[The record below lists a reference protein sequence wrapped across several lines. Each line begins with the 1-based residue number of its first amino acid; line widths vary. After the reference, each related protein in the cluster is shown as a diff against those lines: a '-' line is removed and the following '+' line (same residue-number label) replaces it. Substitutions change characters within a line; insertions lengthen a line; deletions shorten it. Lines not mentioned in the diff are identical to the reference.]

1 MTTPTLRRTLGEL
14 RAELHELPVGL
25 LDERPLSLAEY
36 QRFAVKTYRGP
47 AAADEKLE
55 FLLLGLFGEVG
66 SLLSELKKKQRD
78 RSSYIAYNSSSI
90 EETGDVLWYLANVVN
105 HCGLSLGDL
114 AGYLGPDA
122 GARPLLDL
130 QPQASLFHEPA
141 TAARVQTS
149 LLTVAGTVGTLIAR
163 HKSIFRTDAM
173 ATDLASI
180 LSQLVSASTDAQI
193 SLAHAAHANLDK
205 LMARWPVRRTWA
217 PLLDAKDLPSEQFPR
232 VMRVLFKELK
242 VGRRVFTY
250 QSMNDVNIGDRLTDN
265 SLEEDDYRFH
275 DVFHLAFAGILGWS
289 PVLRTLLGVR
299 RRSRPDVDEVQDGAR
314 AKITEEGLSSWV
326 FSHGLRHEAFEHV
339 DSLDFAL
346 LKTIA
351 QMVKG
356 YEAESLMPWMWEQA
370 ILEGFR
376 VFRFLREN
384 RGGLVTADLDRR
396 CLIVEMAPKSVAT

>member
-1 MTTPTLRRTLGEL
+1 MTTPSLRRTLSGLRSELDGITGE
-14 RAELHELPVGL
+14 AS
-25 LDERPLSLAEY
+25 DARPLTLIEY
-36 QRFAVKTYRGP
+36 QRFAVKTYRGRGTGN
-47 AAADEKLE
+47 EKLE

-90 EETGDVLWYLANVVN
+90 EETGDVLWYLANVVD
-105 HCGLSLGDL
+105 HCGLSLGVL
-114 AGYLGPDA
+114 AGYPEPEA
-122 GARPLLDL
+122 AVRPLLDL
-130 QPQASLFHEPA
+130 QPQASLFHAPA
-141 TAARVQTS
+141 SPPRVQES
-149 LLTVAGTVGTLIAR
+149 LLTLAGTVGTLVSR
-163 HKSIFRTDAM
+163 HKSIVGTDAM
-173 ATDLASI
+173 ATGLASI
-180 LSQLVSASTDAQI
+180 LSQLVSASTDAHI
-193 SLAHAAHANLDK
+193 SLAEAAHANLDK
-205 LMARWPVRRTWA
+205 LMDRWPIQRKWG

-242 VGRRVFTY
+242 VGQRVFTY

-265 SLEEDDYRFH
+265 SFEEDDYRFH

-299 RRSRPDVDEVQDGAR
+299 RRSRPDIDEVQDGAR
-314 AKITEEGLSSWV
+314 AKITEEGLSNWV
-326 FSHGLRHEAFEHV
+326 FSHGLRYEAFEHV

-346 LKTIA
+346 LKTIG

-356 YEAESLMPWMWEQA
+356 YEAESLRPWMWEQA

-376 VFRFLREN
+376 VFRFLREH

-396 CLIVEMAPKSVAT
+396 CLSVEMAPNP

>member
-14 RAELHELPVGL
+14 RAELEELPVGP
-25 LDERPLSLAEY
+25 LDERPLSIGEY
-36 QRFAVKTYRGP
+36 QRLAVKTYRGP
-47 AAADEKLE
+47 AAADERLE

-78 RSSYIAYNSSSI
+78 SSSYVAYNSSSI
-90 EETGDVLWYLANVVN
+90 EETGDVLWYLANVVD
-105 HCGLSLGDL
+105 HCGLCLGVL
-114 AGYLGPDA
+114 AGYPRPDA
-122 GARPLLDL
+122 GLRPFLDL
-130 QPQASLFHEPA
+130 QPQASLFHQPA
-141 TAARVQTS
+141 TAARVQTG
-149 LLTVAGTVGTLIAR
+149 LLTVAGIVGTLISR
-163 HKSIFRTDAM
+163 HKLIVGTDAM
-173 ATDLASI
+173 AAELASI

-205 LMARWPVRRTWA
+205 LMARWPIRRTWG
-217 PLLDAKDLPSEQFPR
+217 PLLDAQDLPSEQFPR
-232 VMRVLFKELK
+232 VMRVMFKELK
-242 VGRRVFTY
+242 VGLRVFTY

-265 SLEEDDYRFH
+265 CFEEDDYRFH

-314 AKITEEGLSSWV
+314 AKITEEGLSNWV
-326 FSHGLRHEAFEHV
+326 FAHGLRHEAFEHV

-346 LKTIA
+346 LKTIG

-376 VFRFLREN
+376 VFRFLR
-384 RGGLVTADLDRR
+384 RHRSGLVTADLDRR
-396 CLIVEMAPKSVAT
+396 CLSVELAPNP

>member
-14 RAELHELPVGL
+14 RAELEELPVGP
-25 LDERPLSLAEY
+25 LDERPLSIGEY
-36 QRFAVKTYRGP
+36 QRLAVKTYRGP
-47 AAADEKLE
+47 SAADERLE

-78 RSSYIAYNSSSI
+78 SSSYVAYDSSSI
-90 EETGDVLWYLANVVN
+90 EETGDVLWYLANVVD
-105 HCGLSLGDL
+105 HCGLCLGVL
-114 AGYLGPDA
+114 AGYPRPDA
-122 GARPLLDL
+122 RLRLFLDL
-130 QPQASLFHEPA
+130 QPQASLFHQPA

-149 LLTVAGTVGTLIAR
+149 LLTVAGTVGTLISR
-163 HKSIFRTDAM
+163 HKLIVGTDAM
-173 ATDLASI
+173 AADLASI

-205 LMARWPVRRTWA
+205 LMARWPIRRTWG
-217 PLLDAKDLPSEQFPR
+217 PFLDAEDLPSEQFPR
-232 VMRVLFKELK
+232 VMRVLFKEVK
-242 VGRRVFTY
+242 VGQRVFTY

-265 SLEEDDYRFH
+265 SFEEDDYRFH

-314 AKITEEGLSSWV
+314 AKITEEGLSNWV
-326 FSHGLRHEAFEHV
+326 FAHGLRHEAFEHV

-346 LKTIA
+346 LKTIG

-376 VFRFLREN
+376 VFRFLRRH

-396 CLIVEMAPKSVAT
+396 CLSVELAPSP

>member
-1 MTTPTLRRTLGEL
+1 MTTPSLRRTLGGLRSEL
-14 RAELHELPVGL
+14 DGL
-25 LDERPLSLAEY
+25 TGEASDERPLTLAEY
-36 QRFAVKTYRGP
+36 QRFAVKTYRGRGTGN
-47 AAADEKLE
+47 EKLE

-90 EETGDVLWYLANVVN
+90 EETGDVLWYLANVVD
-105 HCGLSLGDL
+105 HCGLSLGVL
-114 AGYLGPDA
+114 AGYPEPEA
-122 GARPLLDL
+122 AVRQLLDL
-130 QPQASLFHEPA
+130 QPQASLFHAPA
-141 TAARVQTS
+141 SAPRVQES
-149 LLTVAGTVGTLIAR
+149 LLTLAGTVGTLVSR
-163 HKSIFRTDAM
+163 HNSIVGTEAM

-180 LSQLVSASTDAQI
+180 LQQLVSASTDAHI
-193 SLAHAAHANLDK
+193 SLAEAAHANLDK
-205 LMARWPVRRTWA
+205 LMDRWPIQRRWG

-242 VGRRVFTY
+242 VGQRIFTY

-265 SLEEDDYRFH
+265 SFEEDDYRFH

-314 AKITEEGLSSWV
+314 AKITEEGMSNWV

-346 LKTIA
+346 LKTIG

-376 VFRFLREN
+376 VFRFLREH

-396 CLIVEMAPKSVAT
+396 CLSVEVAPSP